1 MHFGIGIEVLRLVQ
15 YVVFY
20 ALNEDFVFSFIKN
33 HEFPSKSDFFYSIS
47 LWVLKNPE
55 FNADFGSEGASFHTG
70 KKLAANK
77 PFFSG
82 DL

>member
-1 MHFGIGIEVLRLVQ
+1 MNIRIFFKKKITNSLLK
-15 YVVFY
+15 
-20 ALNEDFVFSFIKN
+20 AN
-33 HEFPSKSDFFYSIS
+33 FFYSIS

-55 FNADFGSEGASFHTG
+55 LNADFGSEGAGIHTG
-70 KKLAANK
+70 KKLDANK